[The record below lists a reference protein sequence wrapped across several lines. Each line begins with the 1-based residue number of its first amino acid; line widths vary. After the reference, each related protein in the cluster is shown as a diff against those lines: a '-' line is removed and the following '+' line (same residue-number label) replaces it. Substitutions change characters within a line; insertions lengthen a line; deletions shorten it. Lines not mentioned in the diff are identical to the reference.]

1 MRNVS
6 EGGQYRFPQHRLSEP
21 LDRKVRM
28 SAKLHLGYH
37 EVTSELD
44 TLCDSLI
51 HNERKLSKARI
62 SAKINAFY
70 NKLSRES
77 QLDLLDQ
84 ESLLT
89 REVDPK
95 PVENA
100 QNKLVKR
107 CTSRVVRWR
116 SHMGHTTRD

>member
-1 MRNVS
+1 
-6 EGGQYRFPQHRLSEP
+6 
-21 LDRKVRM
+21 M

-44 TLCDSLI
+44 TLCDTLI

-62 SAKINAFY
+62 SAKVNAFY
-70 NKLSRES
+70 NKLSKES

-89 REVDPK
+89 HEVDPK

-100 QNKLVKR
+100 KEKLTRRVVKR
-107 CTSRVVRWR
+107 VTKWR
-116 SHMGHTTRD
+116 SHMGHVTTD